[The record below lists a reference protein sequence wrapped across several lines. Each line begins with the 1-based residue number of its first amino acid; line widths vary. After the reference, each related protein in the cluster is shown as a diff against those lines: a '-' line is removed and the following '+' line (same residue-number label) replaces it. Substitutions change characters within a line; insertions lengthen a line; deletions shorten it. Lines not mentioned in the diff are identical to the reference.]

1 MDDATGGCRREQ
13 RKAQTRAQVRA
24 AAQRLFAERGF
35 DAVTIA
41 DVAASADVAVQTVF
55 NHFESKEALFFDG
68 RTPWVEG
75 TAAAVA
81 ERPPGHGPLAAVRA
95 YLDADLTDLLEL
107 EARPE
112 NRSYVEALD
121 RSPGLQARERTL
133 VEQAWERLA
142 QALLKTDPD
151 GTCEV
156 AEPDSD
162 PATTEVLSRL
172 AAALL
177 LTTGRV
183 LVLEHRRLL
192 LEGRSEQQLRAVR
205 QLSTAA
211 LSMVQVGVQDL
222 ARQLLDPP
230 AEQPG

>member
-1 MDDATGGCRREQ
+1 
-13 RKAQTRAQVRA
+13 
-24 AAQRLFAERGF
+24 
-35 DAVTIA
+35 
-41 DVAASADVAVQTVF
+41 
-55 NHFESKEALFFDG
+55 
-68 RTPWVEG
+68 
-75 TAAAVA
+75 
-81 ERPPGHGPLAAVRA
+81 
-95 YLDADLTDLLEL
+95 
-107 EARPE
+107 
-112 NRSYVEALD
+112 
-121 RSPGLQARERTL
+121 
-133 VEQAWERLA
+133 
-142 QALLKTDPD
+142 
-151 GTCEV
+151 
-156 AEPDSD
+156 
-162 PATTEVLSRL
+162 VLSRL